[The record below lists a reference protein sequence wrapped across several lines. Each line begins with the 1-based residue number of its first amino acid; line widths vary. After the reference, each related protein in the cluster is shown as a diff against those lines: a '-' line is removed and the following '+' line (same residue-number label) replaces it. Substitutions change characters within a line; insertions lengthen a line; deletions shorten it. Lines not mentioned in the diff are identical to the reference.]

1 MDNRKEEEVLANA
14 TIHHYSVAD
23 GVVNF
28 SFVPSRSG
36 SRFDCFCQLGGI
48 THRVRSTEAFLDV
61 IKMTKLML
69 ESIAAYEGA
78 EDRGHGPIFITDA
91 K

>member
-1 MDNRKEEEVLANA
+1 MTTETELKIANA
-14 TIHHYSVAD
+14 TVHYYSVAD

-36 SRFDCFCQLGGI
+36 SGFECVCMVGGI
-48 THRVRSTEAFLDV
+48 THRVRSTEKSLDV
-61 IKMTKLML
+61 IKMIALIL